1 MKRCLVLLT
10 TAYPYNPGEPY
21 LETEMPYLAE
31 RFDRILLLPIG
42 IAPGAKVSVP
52 LPENVTLCNSAVLS
66 PKRARITDCLRG
78 TTAVLHLPQLPE
90 ADLRE
95 VRHSPAKRAF
105 LGYFLAR
112 TRRHT
117 EEILG
122 AVRDFDFSPYEE
134 VVLYSYWF
142 FVAAAVG
149 AELRKALPAT
159 KFISRAHGYDLYPY
173 ANALDYLPCRTML
186 LQAVDGVYACS
197 EDGKQFLTKQNP
209 DFSDTIHCAYLG
221 TPEGTLTEGS
231 VDGVFRILT
240 CARTVP
246 LKRLDRLAD
255 ALTLLPDTPIEWTH
269 IGDGPELSALQ
280 KKCAARHN
288 VRFLG
293 ALSHEQVLDYYRTNP
308 VDLFVN
314 ISKREGLPVAVME
327 ALSYG
332 VPAVVTDVGG
342 CRELIDD
349 GQNGFLLPADFTD
362 AMLAKTLRKAFACG
376 RELRR
381 NAFQKYQ
388 ENFSAAQN
396 FSRFADLLCRAD
408 EGRTND

>member
-21 LETEMPYLAE
+21 LETEMPYLAA

-52 LPENVTLCNSAVLS
+52 LPENVTLCNSAVLP
-66 PKRARITDCLRG
+66 PKKARLLDCLHG
-78 TTAVLHLPQLPE
+78 LSAVFRLPKLPE
-90 ADLRE
+90 RDLAE
-95 VRHSPAKRAF
+95 VKHSLPKRAF

-117 EEILG
+117 REILD
-122 AVRDFDFSPYEE
+122 AVRDFDFSAYGE

-197 EDGKQFLTKQNP
+197 EDGKRFLTKQNP
-209 DFSDTIHCAYLG
+209 DFSDTIHCACLG
-221 TPEGTLTEGS
+221 TPEGTLTAGS

-255 ALTLLPDTPIEWTH
+255 ALALLPDTAIEWTH
-269 IGDGPELSALQ
+269 IGDGASLPALR
-280 KKCAARHN
+280 KKCAELHN

-293 ALSHEQVLDYYRTNP
+293 ALSHEQVLDYYRKNP
-308 VDLFVN
+308 VDVFVN
-314 ISKREGLPVAVME
+314 ISKREGLPVSVME

-332 VPAVVTDVGG
+332 VPAIVTDVGG

-362 AMLAKTLRKAFACG
+362 ELLAQTLRKAHTCG

>member
-1 MKRCLVLLT
+1 MFIT

-21 LETEMPYLAE
+21 IETEMPYLAE

-42 IAPGAKVSVP
+42 VEPSAKVSVP
-52 LPENVTLCNSAVLS
+52 LPDNVTLVNSAVLS
-66 PKRARITDCLRG
+66 AKKARILDCLHGLG
-78 TTAVLHLPQLPE
+78 TLFRLPKLPE
-90 ADLRE
+90 RDLSE
-95 VRHSPAKRAF
+95 VKCSVLNRAF
-105 LGYFLAR
+105 LGYFLSR
-112 TRRHT
+112 TRRT
-117 EEILG
+117 TGEILR
-122 AVRDFDFSPYEE
+122 AVDDFDFSAYEE

-149 AELRKALPAT
+149 AELQKKLPVT

-173 ANALDYLPCRTML
+173 ANALNYLPCRTML
-186 LQAVDGVYACS
+186 LQAVDGVWACS
-197 EDGKQFLTKQNP
+197 EDGKQFLKKQNP

-231 VDGVFRILT
+231 EDGVFRILT

-255 ALTLLPDTPIEWTH
+255 ALALLPDTAIEWTH

-280 KKCAARHN
+280 KKCAALPRM
-288 VRFLG
+288 RFLG
-293 ALSHEQVLDYYRTNP
+293 ALSHEQVLDYYRSNP
-308 VDLFVN
+308 VDVFVN
-314 ISKREGLPVAVME
+314 ISQREGLPVAVME

-349 GQNGFLLPADFTD
+349 GQNGFILSADFTD
-362 AMLAKTLRKAFACG
+362 DELAQALKKTIASHGALRA
-376 RELRR
+376 
-381 NAFQKYQ
+381 NAFLKYQ
-388 ENFSAAQN
+388 KHFPAKQN
-396 FSRFADLLCRAD
+396 YTHFVEMLCSAD
-408 EGRTND
+408 EGWTND

>member
-1 MKRCLVLLT
+1 MFIT

-21 LETEMPYLAE
+21 IETEMPYLAE

-42 IAPGAKVSVP
+42 IAPNAKATAP
-52 LPENVTLCNSAVLS
+52 LPDNVTLINSAVLS
-66 PKRARITDCLRG
+66 PKKARLLDCLHG
-78 TTAVLHLPQLPE
+78 LSAVLRLPKLPE
-90 ADLRE
+90 RDLAE
-95 VRHSPAKRAF
+95 VKHCLPRRAF

-112 TRRHT
+112 TQRHT
-117 EEILG
+117 EEILR
-122 AVRDFDFSPYEE
+122 AVGDFDFSAYAQ

-149 AELRKALPAT
+149 AELRKKLPVT

-173 ANALDYLPCRTML
+173 ANVLNYLPCRTML
-186 LQAVDGVYACS
+186 LQAADDVYACS

-221 TPEGTLTEGS
+221 TPEGRLTEGS
-231 VDGVFRILT
+231 ADGVFRILT

-255 ALTLLPDTPIEWTH
+255 ALALLPDTAIEWTH

-280 KKCAARHN
+280 KKCAALPRM
-288 VRFLG
+288 RFLG
-293 ALSHEQVLDYYRTNP
+293 ALSHEQVLEYYRSNP
-308 VDLFVN
+308 VDVFVN
-314 ISKREGLPVAVME
+314 ISQREGLPVAVME

-349 GQNGFLLPADFTD
+349 GQNGFILSASFTD
-362 AMLAKTLRKAFACG
+362 DALAEALKKTIASHGALRA
-376 RELRR
+376 
-381 NAFQKYQ
+381 NAFLKYQ
-388 ENFSAAQN
+388 KFFPAKQN
-396 FSRFADLLCRAD
+396 YTRFVEMLCSAD